1 MPKVKKH
8 KAAKERRKYCRC
20 TESCT
25 SKINRQN
32 RLRHYRKANISL
44 NDAPPSVTATESS
57 EESSDEEKSLPTTVI
72 NLSRDSPEQMHSD
85 GYLGLSSEYEDD
97 APGQDKVDKWEENE
111 PDYEEI
117 GMDIDE
123 EGTGQGD
130 FESERDE
137 LDDRGSE
144 FDEWKEFDE
153 AAEAG
158 FLEDL
163 SDSDMLSELDEML
176 ELDDLAMD
184 GDEAEGWANRQY
196 SFYDLYDCTIKQF
209 LIREAILNRRG
220 SR

>member
-1 MPKVKKH
+1 MRMNH
-8 KAAKERRKYCRC
+8 
-20 TESCT
+20 
-25 SKINRQN
+25 
-32 RLRHYRKANISL
+32 
-44 NDAPPSVTATESS
+44 
-57 EESSDEEKSLPTTVI
+57 
-72 NLSRDSPEQMHSD
+72 
-85 GYLGLSSEYEDD
+85 D

-111 PDYEEI
+111 PDYEEM

-196 SFYDLYDCTIKQF
+196 SFGTDMSRHTYTEKGCDTQEDERHSDLIFDIFDANLWVYFRKPQEGVLLFIHVTLSSPGRNFNVGHVC
-209 LIREAILNRRG
+209 RSLNELEQIS
-220 SR
+220 SRTSLPYID

>member
-1 MPKVKKH
+1 M
-8 KAAKERRKYCRC
+8 
-20 TESCT
+20 
-25 SKINRQN
+25 
-32 RLRHYRKANISL
+32 L
-44 NDAPPSVTATESS
+44 PSVTATESS
-57 EESSDEEKSLPTTVI
+57 ELGSDEEKALPTTII
-72 NLSRDSPEQMHSD
+72 NLSRDNPEQMHSD
-85 GYLGLSSEYEDD
+85 GYLGSSSEYEDD
-97 APGQDKVDKWEENE
+97 APGQDQVDNWEENE
-111 PDYEEI
+111 PDYEQM

-123 EGTGQGD
+123 EGTGQGG

-144 FDEWKEFDE
+144 FNEWKEFDE

-176 ELDDLAMD
+176 ESDDLAMD
-184 GDEAEGWANRQY
+184 GDDAEGWANRQY

-220 SR
+220 SQ

>member
-1 MPKVKKH
+1 MAKSKRRKV
-8 KAAKERRKYCRC
+8 AKERPKYCRC
-20 TESCT
+20 TKTCT
-25 SKINRQN
+25 SKINRKN
-32 RLRHYRKANISL
+32 RLRHYRKANIPL

-57 EESSDEEKSLPTTVI
+57 EEGSGEEKSSPT
-72 NLSRDSPEQMHSD
+72 N
-85 GYLGLSSEYEDD
+85 GYLGAGSDYGDD
-97 APGQDKVDKWEENE
+97 QITAPGQDKVDNWEENE
-111 PDYEEI
+111 PDYEEME
-117 GMDIDE
+117 MDIDE

-176 ELDDLAMD
+176 ESDDLAMD

-196 SFYDLYDCTIKQF
+196 SFHDLYDCTIKQF
-209 LIREAILNRRG
+209 LIREAILNRRR